1 MGLPRDA
8 HHLALVVDHGEAVVM
23 MRAVRLEE
31 AGGDVDLQLR
41 RELLHRKHGGMLLHR
56 AGACEQALVFH
67 PARIMS
73 LEQFRREAAICAFTR
88 RRPPTSLNG
97 LDISPEH
104 VYTHHCKRG
113 TPTT

>member
-1 MGLPRDA
+1 MGLPIDA

-56 AGACEQALVFH
+56 AGAGEQALVFH
-67 PARIMS
+67 PAEIMS
-73 LEQFRREAAICAFTR
+73 LEQFRRGDDLRSEER
-88 RRPPTSLNG
+88 REG
-97 LDISPEH
+97 KEGVSP
-104 VYTHHCKRG
+104 VRLRWW
-113 TPTT
+113 PD